1 MQEPGDHVLDVHTPD
16 LVLVAPSTPSE
27 VEGKPKPAKNR
38 KKSGKKSSRG
48 SQGSR
53 GSRGSPDHVS

>member
-27 VEGKPKPAKNR
+27 EGQPKPAKNR
-38 KKSGKKSSRG
+38 KKPGKGKKSSRG

-53 GSRGSPDHVS
+53 GSPDHVS